1 MQETV
6 GGQLFGNWYNVMGW
20 AAGAVAFAYFAIAD
34 KNMPPQLKAAL
45 PAFLQDRVT
54 NGVLAVV
61 FALAATGKLLR
72 WW

>member
-6 GGQLFGNWYNVMGW
+6 GGQLLGNWYNVVGW
-20 AAGAVAFAYFAIAD
+20 GVGAVVFAYFAIAGQH
-34 KNMPPQLKAAL
+34 MPDQLKAAL

-54 NGVLAVV
+54 NSVLAAV
-61 FALAATGKLLR
+61 FGLAAVAKLLR